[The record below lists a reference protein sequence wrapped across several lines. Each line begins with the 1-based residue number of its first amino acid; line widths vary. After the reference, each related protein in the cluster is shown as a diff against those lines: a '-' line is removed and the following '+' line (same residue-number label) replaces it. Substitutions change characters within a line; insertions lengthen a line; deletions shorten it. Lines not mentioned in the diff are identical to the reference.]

1 MDNEN
6 PGTEV
11 QVQNPPVQSAKPAR
25 VRKQKEQ
32 KPLILPVPSQ
42 IDGAKNQTLIPTIK
56 GRYARIAFYTSTQ
69 AGAKPFAIIHDTEN
83 EKAVKYPGA
92 AIERFTCALIEAA
105 LSGASMSGDGATLYV
120 ADNYN
125 AVIKASPKFGDY
137 VLELVPSTKSKPGL
151 KVYRAK
157 VSEWVGLVQGKAKI
171 LRASQKIGGTKA
183 RTTREVVAKTAPE
196 KKATVVL

>member
-1 MDNEN
+1 MDNDN
-6 PGTEV
+6 EV
-11 QVQNPPVQSAKPAR
+11 LVQDPPAQIAKPAR
-25 VRKQKEQ
+25 VRKAKEQ
-32 KPLILPVPSQ
+32 KPLILGVPTQ
-42 IDGAKNQTLIPTIK
+42 VDGAKNQTLIPTIK
-56 GRYARIAFYTSTQ
+56 TRFSRIAFYTSTQ
-69 AGAKPFAIIHDTEN
+69 PGAKPHAIIHDTEN

-105 LSGASMSGDGATLYV
+105 LSGASMSSDGATLYV

-125 AVIKASPKFGDY
+125 AVIKSSPKFGDY
-137 VLELVPSTKSKPGL
+137 VLELVPSAKSKPGL

-171 LRASQKIGGTKA
+171 LRTSQKLGGTKA
-183 RTTREVVAKTAPE
+183 RTTREIGVKTAPE